1 MKQSNIFFLIICT
14 LLFFSPATAQ
24 QNSKTFTGRVL
35 AGGEAVAAATVS
47 IDDQIV
53 HSDDNGYFKFSNI
66 SGTTVKIEITVVGLD
81 AFKTRIK
88 LPAKTT
94 DPLVF
99 NLQKDDKKIE
109 EVHVLGR
116 TEHQEINRQAYNIVA
131 VDAKALHNTTLDLSH
146 ALDRVSGVRVRE
158 AGGVGSAINF
168 SLNGFTG
175 NQVKF
180 FIDGIPM
187 DNFGSSFQI
196 NNIPINLAERLEVY
210 KGVVPIWLGS
220 DALGGAV
227 NIVTGNGK
235 PNYLDVSY
243 SYGSFNTHRTTI
255 NSAVTNSAGWTFQLN
270 AYQNYSD
277 NNYWVNTAISDLET
291 RQFYADAR
299 VRRFHDTYRNET
311 VIGQFGVVGKSFA
324 DALLVGINLGQNR
337 ADIQTG
343 ATMETVFGDWF
354 RRGSI
359 VMPTLKYRK
368 KDIVKGLD
376 IYLNANYNLG
386 YEQNIDTVARLYNW
400 LGQYI
405 ERTAPAGERSYSMY
419 KFRNNMGVGA
429 AGLNYRIN
437 DRHTV
442 SLNNTTTTFDRR
454 GSDELAPFN
463 EAYEQPRKSL
473 KNVLGLSYQYSTDR
487 WNATVFAKDLRQNV
501 RFSEAFTPDGDAS
514 QPLQY
519 RELDMQFQAFGYGLA
534 GTYFIQPSLQA
545 KVSFERSYRL
555 PDPYELFGDLI
566 NTQGNVSLK
575 PESSNNINLGLSY
588 VKTIAKMHHL
598 HGDINLLF
606 REAKDFIRP
615 DLNPNGTQQVMR
627 NLLDVS
633 NRGIDFSLRYGYHN
647 NFTIGFSGTYQNL
660 RNEVEF
666 EPGSTRVSPVYRDR
680 IPNIPYFY
688 GNGDA
693 SYFIHNLAG
702 TGNHL
707 TLTYNLLY
715 VHEFFLAWPSQGGLK
730 NQIPEQ
736 FAHDLTATYTLKDG
750 RYNIGLACRNL
761 FDNRL
766 YDNFMLQKPS
776 RAFSIKLRYF
786 INK

>member
-1 MKQSNIFFLIICT
+1 M
-14 LLFFSPATAQ
+14 LLSFFSTIAQ
-24 QNSKTFTGRVL
+24 QQKQTFTARVL
-35 AGGEAVAAATVS
+35 AGGEAVPSATARINNQV
-47 IDDQIV
+47 I
-53 HSDDNGYFKFSNI
+53 HSNDNGIFTFTGI
-66 SGTTVKIEITVVGLD
+66 SGTTIKIEISAVGL
-81 AFKTRIK
+81 KPLKNQVK
-88 LPAKTT
+88 LPTANK
-94 DPLVF
+94 DVLVF
-99 NLQKDDKKIE
+99 NLEQEDKEIE
-109 EVHVLGR
+109 EVNVLGR
-116 TEHQEINRQAYNIVA
+116 TESQDVNRQAYNVVA
-131 VDAKALHNTTLDLSH
+131 IDAKALHNTTLDLSH

-158 AGGVGSAINF
+158 TGGVGSAFNF

-210 KGVVPIWLGS
+210 KGVVPVWLGS

-255 NSAVTNSAGWTFQLN
+255 NSAFTTPSGWTFQLN

-277 NNYWVNTAISDLET
+277 NNYWVNAAVSDLET
-291 RQFYADAR
+291 RQYYADAR

-324 DALLVGINLGQNR
+324 DALLIGINLGQNR

-376 IYLNANYNLG
+376 VYVNANYNLG

-400 LGQYI
+400 LGQHI
-405 ERTAPAGERSYSMY
+405 DRTAPAGERSYSMY

-429 AGLNYRIN
+429 AGVNYRIN
-437 DRHTV
+437 EQNTL
-442 SLNNTTTTFDRR
+442 SLNNTVSTFNRQ

-463 EAYEQPRKSL
+463 EAYEQPRKSI
-473 KNVLGLSYQYSTDR
+473 KNVLGLSYQYSRDR

-501 RFSEAFTPDGDAS
+501 RFAEAFTPGGDAS

-519 RELDMQFQAFGYGLA
+519 RQMDTKFSAFGYGLA

-566 NTQGNVSLK
+566 NTQGNVALK

-588 VKTIAKMHHL
+588 VKTIAKMHHV
-598 HGDINLLF
+598 HGDVNFLL

-633 NRGIDFSLRYGYHN
+633 NRGVDFSLRYGYHN
-647 NFTIGFSGTYQNL
+647 NFTIGLSGTYQNL

-666 EPGSTRVSPVYRDR
+666 EPGSSRVSPVYKDR

-693 SYFIHNLAG
+693 SYFIHDLAG
-702 TGNHL
+702 SGNHL
-707 TLTYNLLY
+707 TITYNLLY
-715 VHEFFLAWPSQGGLK
+715 VHEFYLAWPSQGGLK

-736 FAHDLTATYTLKDG
+736 FAHDLSATYSLKDG

-776 RAFSIKLRYF
+776 RAFSVKLRYF